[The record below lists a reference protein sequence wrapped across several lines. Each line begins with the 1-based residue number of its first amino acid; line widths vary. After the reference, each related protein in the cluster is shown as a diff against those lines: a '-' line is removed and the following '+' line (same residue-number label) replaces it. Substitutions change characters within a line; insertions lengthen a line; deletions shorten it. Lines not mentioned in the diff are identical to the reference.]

1 MVLGISKGWIHVIYY
16 SNVERL
22 EHLAAPS
29 EAHSDPMDSSH
40 PFRLSL
46 YLVHQGTVGQWGGR
60 HVYWGSCVGWG
71 LGCYPAARS
80 IARIL
85 VGSFQAASLDK
96 GQAQSLRALQGR
108 GIRALGGPWRVEM
121 VLHLLWLPKP
131 FFALPWG
138 TSVTSTF
145 NDLYI

>member
-60 HVYWGSCVGWG
+60 HVYWGSCVRWG
-71 LGCYPAARS
+71 LGAGVLPSSQIHCLYPCGFFSVRITRQGAGTGPQGSARE
-80 IARIL
+80 R
-85 VGSFQAASLDK
+85 
-96 GQAQSLRALQGR
+96 
-108 GIRALGGPWRVEM
+108 
-121 VLHLLWLPKP
+121 
-131 FFALPWG
+131 
-138 TSVTSTF
+138 
-145 NDLYI
+145 N